1 MNELAYASATEIA
14 RLVRARELSPVEI
27 VDYFLDR
34 ISDRNR
40 SLNAFVFIDAD
51 GARERARAAEK
62 ALYSGEALGPLHGVP
77 AALKDLFDY
86 RPGWVNT
93 LGGIRALA
101 QHRSDQY
108 SVFAQRM
115 EESGAIM
122 LGGTNAPTFGFR
134 GTCDNFLFGPSKT
147 PFDLKMNSGGSSGGS
162 AAAVADGLVPFAQG
176 TDGGGSIRIP
186 AACCGIYGYKPAFGR
201 VPILS
206 RPNLFGATSPFVFEG
221 PLTRTVKDAGLILN
235 VLAGYD
241 PRDPYALDETWNW
254 QCQDKGLSGWPIA
267 YARHFGDFPVSTE
280 VKSVIDRFVT
290 AFEEAGARV
299 DRIDLDLCH
308 SHLELSDLWCRLI
321 SVANLR
327 ILENLKSNGIDLLRD
342 HAEDLPPEFR
352 EWLDRGRLIST
363 NEYLRD
369 QEIRSQVYEA
379 IQSVFTNYRLLVTP
393 TLACAAVP
401 NAQDGNTIGPRSVN
415 NIRVDPL
422 IGWCLTYPIN
432 FSGHPAAS
440 IPAGLTETGLPVGMQ
455 LVGKRYADHDVLTAS
470 ASVEQVRPWSETYK
484 ICEGRLL
491 ALDEDVR

>member
-1 MNELAYASATEIA
+1 MSELAYASAMEIS
-14 RLVRARELSPVEI
+14 RLVRAGEVSPVEI
-27 VDYFLDR
+27 VDYFLGR

-40 SLNAFVFIDAD
+40 SLNAFVFVDAE

-62 ALYSGEALGPLHGVP
+62 ALCSGEALGPLHGVP
-77 AALKDLFDY
+77 TALKDLFDY

-108 SVFAQRM
+108 SVFAQRV

-134 GTCDNFLFGPSKT
+134 GTCDNYLFGPSKT

-186 AACCGIYGYKPAFGR
+186 ASCCGVYGYKPAFGR

-206 RPNLFGATSPFVFEG
+206 RPNLFGATSPFIFEG
-221 PLTRTVKDAGLILN
+221 PLTRTVEDAALILS

-241 PRDPYALDETWNW
+241 PRDPYALDEAWSW
-254 QCQDKGLSGWPIA
+254 QRGDKSSISGWRIA
-267 YARHFGDFPVSTE
+267 YARNFGDFPVSAE
-280 VKSVIDRFVT
+280 VGSVIDRSVM

-308 SHLELSDLWCRLI
+308 SHRELSDVWCRLI
-321 SVANLR
+321 SVGNLR
-327 ILENLKSNGIDLLRD
+327 ILENLKLKGIDLLGD
-342 HAEDLPPEFR
+342 HTEDLPPELR
-352 EWLDRGRLIST
+352 EWLDRGRLIMAS
-363 NEYLRD
+363 EYLRD
-369 QEIRSQVYEA
+369 QEIRSRVYEA
-379 IQSVFTNYRLLVTP
+379 IQSVFTNHRLLITP
-393 TLACAAVP
+393 TLGCAAVP
-401 NAQDGNTIGPRSVN
+401 NAEDGNTIGPHLVN
-415 NIRVDPL
+415 NVRVDPL

-440 IPAGLTETGLPVGMQ
+440 IPAGVTETCLPLGMQ
-455 LVGKRYADHDVLTAS
+455 VIGKRYADHDVLTAS
-470 ASVEQVRPWSETYK
+470 AVFEQIRPWYDTYK
-484 ICEGRLL
+484 ICEARPLGEVL
-491 ALDEDVR
+491 